1 MLHRDIIRRRLL
13 EEETMNRA
21 LLAALAPA
29 LLSLCSVAVAQIRI
43 GVTVSATGPAAS
55 LGIPEK
61 NTIALCAK
69 SAGGKAIEYIL
80 LDDATDTT
88 TAVQNTKKLIGENK
102 VDAIIGSTT
111 TPNSLAMIDV
121 FAEGET
127 PTISLAS
134 SIRIIEPMDAKK
146 AWSFKTPQTDV
157 MMAGAILEHAAAN
170 GVKNIAYIGFNDAL
184 GEAFFA
190 EIDKAAQ
197 ARKIP
202 LAASER
208 YAPKDTSVTGQVL
221 KLIAAKPDAIV
232 IGASGTPAALP
243 ARVLVEHG
251 YKGKLYFNHGVANND
266 FLRVGGKDVE
276 GAYVP
281 TSPVIVA
288 SQLPG
293 AHPAKRR
300 AEEYIKLY
308 ETAYGAGTVAAFGSY
323 TWDACLEL
331 ANAIP
336 AALRTAQPG
345 TVEFRRALRDALE
358 NTRNFEVTNGAVNMS
373 KTDHLGLDSRA
384 RVMTRIENGKWVLQN

>member
-1 MLHRDIIRRRLL
+1 MKT
-13 EEETMNRA
+13 TMS
-21 LLAALAPA
+21 AALAVTA
-29 LLSLCSVAVAQIRI
+29 LSLCAAASAQIKI

-61 NTIALCAK
+61 NTIPLCPK
-69 SAGGKAIEYIL
+69 SAGGKTIEYIL

-88 TAVQNTKKLIGENK
+88 AAVQNTRKLIGENK

-127 PTISLAS
+127 PVVSLAS

-157 MMAGAILEHAAAN
+157 MMAGAILEHASAN
-170 GVKNIAYIGFNDAL
+170 GVKTIGYIGFNDAL

-197 ARKIP
+197 GRKIP
-202 LAASER
+202 LVANER

-221 KLIAAKPDAIV
+221 KLIAAKPDAVV

-243 ARVLVEHG
+243 ASALVEHG

-276 GAYVP
+276 GSYVP
-281 TSPVIVA
+281 ASPVIVA
-288 SQLPG
+288 SQLPDG
-293 AHPAKRR
+293 HPAKKP

-308 ETAYGAGTVAAFGSY
+308 ESAYGPGTVAAFGSY

-336 AALRTAQPG
+336 TALKSAQPG

-358 NTRNFEVTNGAVNMS
+358 NTKNLEVSNGAVNMT

-384 RVMTRIENGKWVLQN
+384 RVMTQIQNGKWVLQK

>member
-1 MLHRDIIRRRLL
+1 MKT
-13 EEETMNRA
+13 TMS
-21 LLAALAPA
+21 AALAVTA
-29 LLSLCSVAVAQIRI
+29 LSLCAAASAQIKI

-61 NTIALCAK
+61 NTIPLCPK
-69 SAGGKAIEYIL
+69 SAGGKTIEYIL

-88 TAVQNTKKLIGENK
+88 AAVQNTRKLIGENK

-127 PTISLAS
+127 PVVSLAS

-157 MMAGAILEHAAAN
+157 MMAGAILEHASAN
-170 GVKNIAYIGFNDAL
+170 GVKTIGYIGFNDAL

-197 ARKIP
+197 RRKIP
-202 LAASER
+202 LVANER

-221 KLIAAKPDAIV
+221 KLIAAKPDAVV

-243 ARVLVEHG
+243 ASALVEHG

-276 GAYVP
+276 GSYVP
-281 TSPVIVA
+281 ASPVIVA
-288 SQLPG
+288 SQLPDG
-293 AHPAKRR
+293 HPAKKP

-308 ETAYGAGTVAAFGSY
+308 ESAYGPGTVAAFGSY

-336 AALRTAQPG
+336 TALKSAQPG

-358 NTRNFEVTNGAVNMS
+358 NTKNLEVSNGAVNMT

-384 RVMTRIENGKWVLQN
+384 RVMTQIQNGKWVLQK

>member
-1 MLHRDIIRRRLL
+1 
-13 EEETMNRA
+13 MNKAFTQGA
-21 LLAALAPA
+21 LALGCVALCTAALAQ
-29 LLSLCSVAVAQIRI
+29 VRI

-61 NTIALCAK
+61 NTVAMCPK
-69 SAGGKAIEYIL
+69 SAGGKTIEYIL

-88 TAVQNTKKLIGENK
+88 SAVQNTRKLISESK

-121 FAEGET
+121 FSEAET
-127 PTISLAS
+127 PTVSLAS
-134 SIRIIEPMDAKK
+134 SIRIIDPVDAKK

-157 MMAGAILEHAAAN
+157 MMAGAILEHASAN
-170 GVKNIAYIGFNDAL
+170 GVKSIGYVGFNDAL

-190 EIDKAAQ
+190 EIDKAAKG
-197 ARKIP
+197 RNIP
-202 LAASER
+202 LVANER
-208 YAPKDTSVTGQVL
+208 FAPKDTSVTGQAL
-221 KLIAAKPDAIV
+221 KLIAAAPDAIV

-243 ARVLVEHG
+243 ASALVERG
-251 YKGKLYFNHGVANND
+251 YKGKIYFNHGVANND

-276 GAYVP
+276 GAFVP
-281 TSPVIVA
+281 ASPVIVA
-288 SQLPG
+288 SQLPD
-293 AHPAKRR
+293 AHPAKKR
-300 AEEYIKLY
+300 AEEYIRLY
-308 ETAYGAGTVAAFGSY
+308 EASYGTGSVSAFGSY

-336 AALRTAQPG
+336 VALKSGQPG

-358 NTRNFEVTNGAVNMS
+358 ATKGLDVSNGSVTMS

-384 RVMTRIENGKWVLQN
+384 RVMVQIQNGKWVLQR